1 MAIFDRARLRNA
13 TLLAGSS
20 VAVLPV
26 AALAPALPALAVAFQ
41 DTPNAELLV
50 RLTLTLPALLIA
62 IGAPIAGLL
71 LDRWGR
77 RPVIILS
84 LIGFGLAGTSGFFL
98 NSLEAILVSRA

>member
-50 RLTLTLPALLIA
+50 
-62 IGAPIAGLL
+62 
-71 LDRWGR
+71 
-77 RPVIILS
+77 
-84 LIGFGLAGTSGFFL
+84 
-98 NSLEAILVSRA
+98 